1 MLRLMTRKRSGG
13 TSVVAAV
20 NGSVRLLA
28 DNLRHYTI
36 VLRALERT
44 PAATRRL

>member
-1 MLRLMTRKRSGG
+1 MLRLMTKKRPAPD
-13 TSVVAAV
+13 SVVAAV

-28 DNLRHYTI
+28 DNLGHYTT

-44 PAATRRL
+44 PAATRRV